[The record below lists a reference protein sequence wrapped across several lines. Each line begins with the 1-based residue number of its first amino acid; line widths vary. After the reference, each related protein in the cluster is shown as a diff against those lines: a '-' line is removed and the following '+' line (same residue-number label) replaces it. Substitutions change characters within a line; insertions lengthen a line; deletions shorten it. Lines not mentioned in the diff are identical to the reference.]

1 MKRILIILFLLLN
14 SSGCVFVGGYS
25 SDRGWFI
32 WPGTIV
38 IFVIVAILFLIFR
51 RRG

>member
-1 MKRILIILFLLLN
+1 VKRIFIILFLLLS

-25 SDRGWFI
+25 SDRGLFI

-38 IFVIVAILFLIFR
+38 IFVIVAILFLLLR
-51 RRG
+51 RRR